1 VLQASLNLTTE
12 QLYAVLLAAAALLLA
27 AGGGVAWWRRRPK
40 DPAEI
45 ERQRC
50 LHLNRIGRIVEG
62 HIVEIEEEGQ
72 VTADPLRVAP
82 AAVRGTGGAN
92 GHGRTHRRVVFYR
105 YSISGVTYETA
116 QDISCLEVKFALDA
130 LVAGQPISVKYDPAH
145 PSNSILMAED
155 WSGLH

>member
-1 VLQASLNLTTE
+1 M
-12 QLYAVLLAAAALLLA
+12 AAAAVLLA
-27 AGGGVAWWRRRPK
+27 AGGGIVWRRRRLK

-45 ERQRC
+45 ERQRR

-62 HIVEIEEEGQ
+62 HVVEIEEEGQ

-82 AAVRGTGGAN
+82 AAVRGAAGAN
-92 GHGRTHRRVVFYR
+92 GNQDAHHRRVVFYQ

-116 QDISCLEVKFALDA
+116 QDISGLEAKFAMDA
-130 LVAGQPISVKYDPAH
+130 LVAGQPVSVKYDPAH
-145 PSNSILMAED
+145 PSNSILMADD